1 MMKKFLKILVMTAVL
16 GILAAVPACAEAASD
31 KVPEFDIAWGHELHT
46 GNMELA
52 FLRPDAFK
60 NNACFLR
67 PVTDSRLEL
76 VKEGKVIAYF
86 NRVVSKSAAESSALM
101 VQGHIQFACCS
112 STAMMT
118 TYDSGVDVTIL
129 CPVQSGGVA
138 FVASAQAPYN
148 TFEELVK
155 YAKEQK
161 MPIMAGYHS
170 AVSSPRIVLEYVLRD
185 AGLKV
190 TENPADYDA
199 DVLIMDLKGLKNLLP
214 AMSSGQVELW
224 PGPIP
229 MPDNAVAQ
237 GIGKIIARLDDLP
250 GGKWI
255 DFPCC
260 TMNAMKSAVDEYPE
274 VVAALVQVTT
284 DLMAYAQ
291 NNREDT
297 ANALAGFVGV
307 DAEILKKND
316 TTYTTLPD
324 KHFTD
329 GMDIYLHT
337 MTDMKKLNKRLA
349 GKSFDDVKD
358 TLFDFRFTNEAKR

>member
-1 MMKKFLKILVMTAVL
+1 MKRFLKILVLTAVL
-16 GILAAVPACAEAASD
+16 GVLAAAPFCAEADSG
-31 KVPEFDIAWGHELHT
+31 KIPEFYIAWGHELHT

-60 NNACFLR
+60 DNPCFLR

-76 VKEGKVIAYF
+76 VRDGKVIAYF
-86 NRVVSKSAAESSALM
+86 NRVISKNAAESSALM

-118 TYDSGVDVTIL
+118 TYDAGTDVVML

-138 FVASAQAPYN
+138 FVASAKAPYN

-161 MPIMAGYHS
+161 MPVMAGYHS
-170 AVSSPRIVLEYVLRD
+170 AISSPRIVLEYVLRD

-214 AMSSGQVELW
+214 SLSSGQVELW

-229 MPDNAVAQ
+229 MPENAEAQ
-237 GIGKIIARLDDLP
+237 GIGKIIAKLDDLP
-250 GGKWI
+250 GGKWV

-260 TMNAMKSAVDEYPE
+260 TMNTMKSVVDEYPE
-274 VVAALVQVTT
+274 VVMAFVQATT

-297 ANALAGFVGV
+297 AKALADFVGV
-307 DAEILKKND
+307 DVEILKKND

-329 GMDIYLHT
+329 GMDIYLST
-337 MTDMKKLNKRLA
+337 MTSMKKLNKRLA
-349 GKSFDDVKD
+349 GKTFDDVKD
-358 TLFDFRFTNEAKR
+358 ILFDFRFTNKVKR